1 MKKFELSGKSY
12 KANLHCHT
20 TVSDGHY
27 SPEEVKEYY
36 KAHGYSVIA
45 FTDHEILLDH
55 SDLCDEDFIALNGYE
70 LSVNAPRSRTTEAR
84 LSPRTSAL

>member
-45 FTDHEILLDH
+45 FTDHEILLDPVSYTHLDVYKRQQKH
-55 SDLCDEDFIALNGYE
+55 SCSGTAAFSADF
-70 LSVNAPRSRTTEAR
+70 LSCS
-84 LSPRTSAL
+84 